1 MFSVSVILVLITGCG
16 APADTGQPLAIHS
29 FGASP
34 ESIDTGES
42 STLSWSVSGATVV
55 FIDQGV
61 GNVGL
66 TGTRTV
72 SPSTATSYALTA
84 ANKFGSI
91 TAVAQVVITEEA
103 AITPIIGSFAAA
115 PNSIVHG
122 ETSKLT
128 WNVSEKAEVVIVP
141 GVGNVGQTGS
151 KTVSPEAT
159 TIYTLTAT
167 NESGRVA
174 ATTQVRVTM
183 PSQRTITLF
192 SIGAE
197 DGHVIENGGIHP
209 HPHAGDNDKNRAMQA
224 FLSFDI
230 SEIPAGADIK
240 SASLDVSGGDETGE
254 PFMGGLGIMRVYNHQ
269 YSVLDSNDFTSGFPG
284 GEICRYYSC
293 PKGASHS
300 SELVNTL
307 QNRVDSGDSR
317 LQIRLQFQMHTNGN
331 YREDV
336 FRIRQPELV
345 VTYEGQRPEQK

>member
-1 MFSVSVILVLITGCG
+1 LFSVSVILVLMIGCG

-34 ESIDTGES
+34 ESIATGES

-103 AITPIIGSFAAA
+103 AITPIIDSFAAA
-115 PNSIVHG
+115 PDSIAHG

-141 GVGNVGQTGS
+141 VVGNVGQTGS
-151 KTVSPEAT
+151 KSVSPEAT

-167 NESGRVA
+167 NESGSVT

-197 DGHVIENGGIHP
+197 DGHVIENGVIHP
-209 HPHAGDNDKNRAMQA
+209 HPHAGDTDENRAMQA

-230 SEIPAGADIK
+230 SEIPAGSDIK
-240 SASLDVSGGDETGE
+240 SASLDVSGGDEIGE
-254 PFMGGLGIMRVYNHQ
+254 PFMGLGVMRVYIHQ
-269 YSVLDSNDFTSGFPG
+269 YSALDSNDFTSGFPG

-300 SELVNTL
+300 SELVSAL
-307 QNRVDSGDSR
+307 QNGVDIGASR

-336 FRIRQPELV
+336 LRIRQPKLV
-345 VTYEGQRPEQK
+345 VTYEG